1 MSFKRCEK
9 IGNFRCCS
17 DNFPCSFTIQ
27 CKSSTE
33 ILFSISIRKT
43 LVHNAAVH
51 FSFLRGKWQNYL
63 FRFFFLRRVH
73 LCINICQSRDWC
85 HFYHCYQHKHHRHRL
100 RCQSMCITSN
110 ECLLSLNTLDWHR
123 YIRESVY
130 CDVVVMQSLTFAKQ
144 KEATRILDEIK
155 IRTIEQINKQKKRQK

>member
-1 MSFKRCEK
+1 
-9 IGNFRCCS
+9 
-17 DNFPCSFTIQ
+17 
-27 CKSSTE
+27 
-33 ILFSISIRKT
+33 
-43 LVHNAAVH
+43 
-51 FSFLRGKWQNYL
+51 
-63 FRFFFLRRVH
+63 
-73 LCINICQSRDWC
+73 
-85 HFYHCYQHKHHRHRL
+85 
-100 RCQSMCITSN
+100 MCITSN